1 MKTRLI
7 AMTLL
12 LLGSFSVNAG
22 NGYQEINPPL
32 NTSTGADKVEVI
44 EYFWFGCP
52 HCFAFE
58 PTINGWVDKKP
69 DHAEFLREA
78 PPLNPG
84 WIDHSKAFYAAEI
97 MGVTE
102 DIFEPLFNAIHVD
115 KRRLRKADDIA
126 AFVGEL
132 GVDSDKFLKT
142 MNSFAVKTRINQ
154 AMNKAAASGITGVP
168 SIVINGKYLTSNSLA
183 GGHEGIVRV
192 MDELV
197 ELEHA
202 GGS

>member
-1 MKTRLI
+1 MKTRFI
-7 AMTLL
+7 AVALL
-12 LLGSFSVNAG
+12 LLGSFAANAG

-32 NTSTGADKVEVI
+32 NTTSEAGQVEVI

-58 PTINGWVDKKP
+58 PTINGWIDKKP
-69 DHAEFLREA
+69 DHADFRREA

-97 MGVTE
+97 MGVTD

-115 KRRLRKADDIA
+115 KRRLRKAEDIA
-126 AFVGEL
+126 KFVGEL
-132 GVDSDKFLKT
+132 GVDSDKFYKT
-142 MNSFAVKTRINQ
+142 MNSFAVKTRMNQ
-154 AMNKAAASGITGVP
+154 AMNMAAASGVTGVP
-168 SIVINGKYLTSNSLA
+168 SIVINGKYLTGNSLA